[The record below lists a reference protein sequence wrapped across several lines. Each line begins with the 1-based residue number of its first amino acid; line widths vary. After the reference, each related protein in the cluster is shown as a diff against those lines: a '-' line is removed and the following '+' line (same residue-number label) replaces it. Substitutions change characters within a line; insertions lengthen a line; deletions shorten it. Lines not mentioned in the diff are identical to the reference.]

1 MYIDDIDKKK
11 LDKCMK
17 QVDKLVNK
25 AIVER
30 DRKGYR
36 ENLGY
41 DQDRKLSDFINKI
54 GLHISHHGR
63 VWEYFLAKCNEI

>member
-54 GLHISHHGR
+54 GLHISHHWR
-63 VWEYFLAKCNEI
+63 VWDYFLAKCNEI